1 MTLRYCCALVAAAFL
16 IAASAAAQTPT
27 APVAD
32 QSPVLFV
39 VNSRNAKLQADKL
52 TLEGVSPRAI
62 VFATRPSRN
71 IRQIATPDMVELWR
85 TGSFAT
91 NPPNATISVFEKDGS
106 GISDAVVILA
116 GASLTGDTL
125 VFDVALVNGNLAGAE
140 GPASVFIDTVWFQDG
155 RYIGDSKT
163 TGGNTPAIGSPSGTS
178 TFKGWSNPAP
188 DRSNAPPPV
197 TRQQGSGA
205 AAPPPPTYY
214 DPAPSVPSPVPNRC
228 GPPYFPPCPGPS

>member
-1 MTLRYCCALVAAAFL
+1 MTLRSCCALAAAAIL
-16 IAASAAAQTPT
+16 VAASAVAQTAT
-27 APVAD
+27 DPVAD

-62 VFATRPSRN
+62 VFATRPSRS
-71 IRQIATPDMVELWR
+71 ILQIATPDMVELWR
-85 TGSFAT
+85 TGSFAR
-91 NPPNATISVFEKDGS
+91 NPPNATVSVFEKDGS

-116 GASLTGDTL
+116 KATLTGDTL
-125 VFDVALVNGNLAGAE
+125 VFDVALVNGNIAGAE
-140 GPASVFIDTVWFQDG
+140 GPASVFIDTIWFQEG
-155 RYIGDSKT
+155 KYIGDSKT

-197 TRQQGSGA
+197 PRQQGGA
-205 AAPPPPTYY
+205 TAVPPPTAYDAPPPAPP
-214 DPAPSVPSPVPNRC
+214 PALTRC